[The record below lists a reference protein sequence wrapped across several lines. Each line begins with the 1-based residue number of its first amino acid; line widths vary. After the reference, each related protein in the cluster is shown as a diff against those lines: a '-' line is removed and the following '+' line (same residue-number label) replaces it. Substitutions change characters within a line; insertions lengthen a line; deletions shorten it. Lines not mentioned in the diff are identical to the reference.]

1 MSQTSETFK
10 KVFELLAAE
19 QLSEGKALLG
29 QLEDEFGSTPLTLL
43 LHGFVAFHEGNWE
56 AARDILVETCLQS
69 PNFDAFLFLA
79 HTELKLGN
87 NGAAKSALDQGLA
100 FFSLKSLN
108 QSNLQQIGAL
118 YYQLDSYG
126 QAIEVLKEYL
136 ISNPGDISAWQILGS
151 SYSRLQAPKEALDAY
166 HKAFKIDPSQPS
178 THMNLS
184 VIMRQLRQ
192 LESAKKH
199 LEMAGKLDSKLYDPS
214 SLSMLSA
221 SLLNL
226 QDFDKYSEE
235 AIKMLTTEKRVTE
248 PFSFFFITDD
258 PQLIKQA
265 NQIHSAQFK
274 CLPGNTPT
282 KQKYFGNKIR
292 IGYVSADFKNHA
304 TTYLI
309 NGLIRKH
316 DREAFEIVGFDFSN
330 KKQSEYRNEILDSF
344 DHVTDLSDKTDEAAA
359 DLIRSQ
365 EVDILVDLKGYT
377 ENCRPWIFARRPS
390 PIQVNYLGYP
400 GTMGHPGIDYMIGD
414 RVVTPPQH
422 KENFAES
429 LVVLP
434 CSYQPNDPNRPIG
447 KNKTKKEI
455 GLPENKFVFCC
466 FNHHWK
472 WNNTI
477 LNAWKTILNN
487 CPHSVLWLMEPLTGV
502 NLKEHLAIHNFPA
515 DQVILAK
522 AIEIQDHLAR
532 LQHADL
538 FLDTFPCG
546 AHTTASDAIFAGVPV
561 LSILGQSFHSRVS
574 SSLMMH
580 AGLPEFVCES
590 VEEYVTKAIE
600 AYRDSAW
607 TNAQRSILL
616 DRGAMT
622 HPYNLETTV
631 QSIELAYQK
640 MFAAETTQLLQID
653 PWWS

>member
-79 HTELKLGN
+79 HAELKLGN

>member
-79 HTELKLGN
+79 HAELKLGN

-274 CLPGNTPT
+274 CLPGNTPA

-422 KENFAES
+422 EENFAES